1 MALRKGSRQGIYR
14 PSDDH
19 AALDGLVVI
28 HNKQCIVRSLPIAV
42 DMAGLQASLF
52 RIRVPRRALALPN
65 NSIVA
70 ACPPKGPRSSLRL
83 CCAVFKFFALVFP
96 SFALCAYTNKGSVAC
111 GRPATHFVPGTEC
124 RDFW

>member
-42 DMAGLQASLF
+42 GMAGLQASLF
-52 RIRVPRRALALPN
+52 RIRVPRRALALPY

-83 CCAVFKFFALVFP
+83 CCAVFEFFALVLP
-96 SFALCAYTNKGSVAC
+96 RLALYAYTNKGSWSLWAPSDPPC
-111 GRPATHFVPGTEC
+111 TRYRMP
-124 RDFW
+124 